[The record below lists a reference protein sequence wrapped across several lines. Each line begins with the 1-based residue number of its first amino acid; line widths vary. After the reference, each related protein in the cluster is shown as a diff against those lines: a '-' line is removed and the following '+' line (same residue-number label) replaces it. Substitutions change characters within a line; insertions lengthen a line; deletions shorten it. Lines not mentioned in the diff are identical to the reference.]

1 MNRRGRL
8 NLLQIVPLLI
18 AGLTL
23 LPVVVVASS
32 LLTPSVE
39 VWRHLWDTIL
49 PGMLRNTLLL
59 VLGVGLGTAVL
70 GTGLAWLVTA
80 YDFPGRRAF
89 QWMLVLPMAVPAYI
103 MGFIYIATFDFAGPV
118 QSFARDIGLA
128 ALVFPDIRSGWGAIV
143 VMTLVLYPYVYLLA
157 KAGFEEQSAT
167 AIEAA
172 RALGASKSRTFFKV
186 ALPLARPSIA
196 AGVSLAL
203 MEAVAD
209 FATVRYF
216 NFPTIS
222 DGILRTWTGLM
233 DIGAASELAGLLAI
247 LMLAL
252 LLAER
257 RLRSRRAYHQS
268 KGRTQSSD
276 AIQLLGW
283 RKAAA
288 FLTCV
293 AVLIAAFG
301 IPAGQLSIWAT
312 SELAEMT
319 SSEVRTY
326 VELGVNSLTLA
337 GLAAAVSV
345 ALALVMAG
353 MARLQKGRLVQ
364 WASRSVNVGY
374 SIPGAVIAVGVII
387 PLAAFDRTVN
397 EWTQAWWGVSPG
409 LILTGSL
416 VGLTYAYAVRF
427 MAIAYSSVDSS
438 MDKISPNIVAA
449 ARSLGAGPLRSI
461 VRIKLP
467 LILPGLLAGA
477 TLVFVDVMKELPITV
492 MLRPFGYDTL
502 AIWVWQMAAES
513 LWSAAALP
521 ALAIVVAGL
530 LPIKL
535 LIGLGKPDRRKESS
549 I

>member
-59 VLGVGLGTAVL
+59 VLGVGVGTAVL

-80 YDFPGRRAF
+80 YHFPGRRAF

-118 QSFARDIGLA
+118 QSLLRDIGLA

-172 RALGASKSRTFFKV
+172 RALGASKSRIFFKV

-276 AIQLLGW
+276 AVQLLGW

-293 AVLIAAFG
+293 VVLIAAFG
-301 IPAGQLSIWAT
+301 IPAGQLSIWAVG
-312 SELAEMT
+312 EAAEMT

-326 VELGVNSLTLA
+326 VELGANSLTLA

-345 ALALVMAG
+345 GLALVMAG

-387 PLAAFDRTVN
+387 PLAAFDRTIN

-438 MDKISPNIVAA
+438 MDKISPNIVSA

-535 LIGLGKPDRRKESS
+535 LIGLGKPEGRKESS
-549 I
+549 T